1 MGGVLEWEPPF
12 YLSSNSGGLRESI
25 AGMHEVELK
34 LQVPASARA
43 AVDKAVAGRTPARRV
58 RLQAAYADTPGAL
71 LAQHRLALRVRREG
85 RDWVQTLKGA
95 GDDTLTRFEHNVR
108 LLALPA
114 GQVPGIDPAL
124 HRGTAVGDQLL
135 AVISEGGTDA
145 GPAALAV
152 RYRTDVLRRTRLVRS
167 NGAQVELAFD
177 SGAIE
182 AGAASLPL
190 CELELELVGG
200 EPTVLTELAR
210 QWVRH
215 HGLWIDTRS
224 KSERGEL
231 LARGTRVAPARGAQA
246 VVLKRPMSAHAAW
259 QTVLRECTAQITA
272 NASQIASG
280 EHGDEHVHQL
290 RVGLR
295 RLRSAWQLFE
305 FIPTDPALVESAA
318 TLFRGLGMARDRLVV
333 DTAFADEL
341 GRALEHIGAEPEPA
355 RAKRADASC
364 TELLRSEA
372 TQMLLLDLV
381 EASVEPEPAAAA
393 DTDPAPMPVVERLAR
408 TLKRWHKQAVA
419 DAKRFADLDDTQRH
433 RLRKRIKRL
442 RYAVEFSAALFDRK
456 AVRRYLKPLR
466 ALQERLGAISD
477 VIVAIDALR
486 GTSERDTRAW
496 FALGWLS
503 ARRAALIE
511 QAGAELKG
519 FEKADVFWRE
529 R

>member
-1 MGGVLEWEPPF
+1 
-12 YLSSNSGGLRESI
+12 
-25 AGMHEVELK
+25 MHEVELK

-108 LLALPA
+108 LLAPTA
-114 GQVPGIDPAL
+114 GQVPGVDPAL

-135 AVISEGGTDA
+135 ALISEGGTDAGPNA

-177 SGAIE
+177 TGAIE

-210 QWVRH
+210 HWVRR

-231 LARGTRVAPARGAQA
+231 LARGTRIAPARGSQA

-259 QTVLRECTAQITA
+259 QAVLRECTAQITA

-295 RLRSAWQLFE
+295 RLRSAWQLFG

-318 TLFRGLGMARDRLVV
+318 ALFRGLGTARDRLVV

-355 RAKRADASC
+355 GAKRADASS

-372 TQMLLLDLV
+372 TQVLLLDLV
-381 EASVEPEPAAAA
+381 EASIEPEPESVPATDGDAAP
-393 DTDPAPMPVVERLAR
+393 TPVVERLAR

-419 DAKRFADLDDTQRH
+419 DAKRFAELDDTQRH

-442 RYAVEFSAALFDRK
+442 RYAVEFSAGLFDRK

-511 QAGAELKG
+511 QAGSELKA
-519 FEKADVFWRE
+519 FEKADGFWRE

>member
-1 MGGVLEWEPPF
+1 
-12 YLSSNSGGLRESI
+12 
-25 AGMHEVELK
+25 MHEVELK
-34 LQVPASARA
+34 LQVPGGARS
-43 AVDKAVAGRTPARRV
+43 AVDAAVAGRTPARRM
-58 RLQAAYADTPGAL
+58 RLQAAYADTPDAL
-71 LAQHRLALRVRREG
+71 LARHSLALRVRREG

-108 LLALPA
+108 VLPPLA
-114 GQVPGIDPAL
+114 GQAPGIDPAL
-124 HRGTAVGDQLL
+124 HRGTAAGDRLL
-135 AVISEGGTDA
+135 ALLGHD
-145 GPAALAV
+145 GPATLGV
-152 RYRTDVLRRTRLVRS
+152 RYRTDVMRRTRLLRS
-167 NGAQVELAFD
+167 AGAQIELAFD

-182 AGAASLPL
+182 AGEVSKASWPL
-190 CELELELVGG
+190 CELELELVSG

-210 QWVRH
+210 QWIRR

-224 KSERGEL
+224 KAERGEL
-231 LARGTRVAPARGAQA
+231 LARGTRVAPARGSQPVA
-246 VVLKRPMSAHAAW
+246 LNREMSPHAAW
-259 QTVLRECTAQITA
+259 QLVLRECVAQIAA

-295 RLRSAWQLFE
+295 RLRSAWELFD
-305 FIPTDPALVESAA
+305 FIATDPALVEGAA
-318 TLFRGLGMARDRLVV
+318 AVFRALGAARDQLVV
-333 DTAFADEL
+333 DSAFAAEL
-341 GRALEHIGAEPEPA
+341 GRALEGVGAETAPPHA
-355 RAKRADASC
+355 RRTDASS

-372 TQMLLLDLV
+372 TQVVLLGLI
-381 EASVEPEPAAAA
+381 EASVEREADGAA
-393 DTDPAPMPVVERLAR
+393 APMPVVERLAR
-408 TLKRWHKQAVA
+408 ALRRWHKQAVG
-419 DAKRFADLDDTQRH
+419 DAKRFAELDDAQRH

-442 RYAVEFSAALFDRK
+442 RYAVEFSAGLFDRK

-511 QAGAELKG
+511 RAGTDLKA
-519 FEKADVFWRE
+519 FAKADVFWR
-529 R
+529 